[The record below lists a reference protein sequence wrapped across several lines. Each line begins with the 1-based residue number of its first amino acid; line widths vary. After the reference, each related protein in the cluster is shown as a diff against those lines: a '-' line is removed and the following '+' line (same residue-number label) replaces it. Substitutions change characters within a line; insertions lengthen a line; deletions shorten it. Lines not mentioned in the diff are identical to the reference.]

1 MATAAAAPT
10 SPATNETA
18 PITIAFAASTRPRRG
33 LAASVTLIRFR
44 RYSAVMNIAATT
56 TSAISAANVPSR

>member
-1 MATAAAAPT
+1 MLTATKAPT

-33 LAASVTLIRFR
+33 LAANVTRSRFR
-44 RYSAVMNIAATT
+44 RYSEVMNIAAITA
-56 TSAISAANVPSR
+56 SAISPAKVPSR